1 MRKLRATGLRAL
13 CAKYSLFRR
22 ANRSASRWLAR
33 VDSAAAG
40 NAVPARHISIPPLLA
55 FISTAS
61 SRGNGG
67 NRKEKSDLI
76 VWQSGLLKKKRKQR
90 QQPWKIPKY
99 ILRRYSFFYVRTKFP
114 KGGMSI
120 RGKNVHGQKV
130 RRRLG

>member
-76 VWQSGLLKKKRKQR
+76 VWQSGLLKKKENKGNN
-90 QQPWKIPKY
+90 
-99 ILRRYSFFYVRTKFP
+99 LGKFLNI
-114 KGGMSI
+114 S
-120 RGKNVHGQKV
+120 
-130 RRRLG
+130 